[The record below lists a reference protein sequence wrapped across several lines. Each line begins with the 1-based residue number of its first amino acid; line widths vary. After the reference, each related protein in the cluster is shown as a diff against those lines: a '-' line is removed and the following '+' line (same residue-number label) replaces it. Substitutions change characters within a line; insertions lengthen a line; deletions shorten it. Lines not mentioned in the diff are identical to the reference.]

1 MGRWRPA
8 CADGVGG
15 LVPSLVAHLVEPFV
29 GLFCGLETSTRGKR
43 CGEAVS
49 QVLLGPDCPNQP
61 TVPTPP
67 KQSPSTVP
75 FCLLLLPS
83 AATRPS
89 SSHLPNLKLLF
100 VHTNHQTLTESL
112 SAPLFPICK
121 KFSAV
126 ERDRMVYQSKLG
138 PLGEKGVSLLV
149 TLG

>member
-61 TVPTPP
+61 TVPTPQAEP
-67 KQSPSTVP
+67 KVKHSS
-75 FCLLLLPS
+75 LLLIAP
-83 AATRPS
+83 AICC
-89 SSHLPNLKLLF
+89 
-100 VHTNHQTLTESL
+100 HQTFFITF
-112 SAPLFPICK
+112 AKP
-121 KFSAV
+121 
-126 ERDRMVYQSKLG
+126 
-138 PLGEKGVSLLV
+138 
-149 TLG
+149 

>member
-1 MGRWRPA
+1 MGLRLQPGERDAVFGSP
-8 CADGVGG
+8 
-15 LVPSLVAHLVEPFV
+15 
-29 GLFCGLETSTRGKR
+29 LFLCR
-43 CGEAVS
+43 EAVS

-67 KQSPSTVP
+67 KQSPRSSTVP

-83 AATRPS
+83 AAARPS

-126 ERDRMVYQSKLG
+126 ERDHMVYQSKPG